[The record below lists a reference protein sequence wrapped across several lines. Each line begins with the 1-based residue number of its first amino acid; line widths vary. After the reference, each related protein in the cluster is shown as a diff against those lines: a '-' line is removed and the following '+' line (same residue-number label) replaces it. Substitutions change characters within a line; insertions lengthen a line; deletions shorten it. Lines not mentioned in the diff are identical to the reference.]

1 MGIAARLAISFAAV
15 AILAAAAN
23 LIFEQGVAVVETTR
37 VDRGQFSPIPSA
49 PSTLASAPSPVA
61 PAARP
66 STATEALS
74 DLDHLAG
81 ALERFQRSTEV
92 RASVDSSASA
102 DELRA
107 AAEGLEGAAKVV
119 EARIAQKDS
128 PPARDVIVDRLDA
141 ALLGYRQAGAAYVR
155 SADARRSALQE
166 YAGRVEAADR
176 RVTRSMDGALKLFGR
191 VITRQSLMRLHSDIE
206 ELRIRLAA
214 VGAAD
219 TDQAGA
225 LEALTSSELAFAGSI
240 HQHERGLSRS
250 EGAEWIRQM
259 REDIEQMATLRESI
273 LRSDAQLRDGAE
285 RLAAA
290 RIQAI
295 AALPA
300 ANADPAP
307 RAASRMQPRQAGA
320 APLPPTIAA
329 PLPPAIASPVIGA
342 VTTTTATRTTA
353 PDARR
358 RAAVACITGAVLL
371 ICLAI
376 SVWTVRS
383 ILVPVSRMLA
393 ATDRLANGDAG
404 VRVPRGGMK
413 ELDTLAIAFN
423 RMAAQLQAAR
433 DITQDYREH
442 LESQVEQRTRLLQ
455 HLAEHDPL
463 TLLANR
469 RQFFVLLNQT
479 LQKARERRSGVAVF
493 FIDLDNFKNLN
504 DGMGHAFGDR
514 VLISVAQRL
523 EETSSSF
530 GFAARLGGD
539 EFTVVHEGVSSL
551 DDAAQAGRTLVDAF
565 RRSLSVEGR
574 EITVSIS
581 VGASLYPDHELRAED
596 LLSAADAALFRAK
609 ALGRNQLAMFTREL
623 LETASRKFTT
633 EQGVRRALEYD
644 EFELLFQPEV
654 SMEKLQVGL
663 VEALVRWR
671 LPDGRLATPDEFL
684 AVTEESGLII
694 ELGDWVLRTAIET
707 AAHWHHGDWPDVKI
721 AINVSARQLL
731 DQRFVERIQFLLRE
745 FRLPPRCIEL
755 ELTESVLQTGAAT
768 IHSLRLLRSLDIAIA
783 LDDFGTGYS
792 SLASLEQLPLSR
804 IKLDRTLIAGIDTNP
819 RSAAIAAA
827 LIRLCDDLGI
837 EVTAE
842 GVERDSQFGCLCGN
856 RGMYLQGYLISRPV
870 AQGEVLSTNR
880 NIPQIMHD
888 LLLSIPVSSSKPSPS
903 RGRGARQDL
912 TAGAA
917 KL

>member
-1 MGIAARLAISFAAV
+1 
-15 AILAAAAN
+15 
-23 LIFEQGVAVVETTR
+23 
-37 VDRGQFSPIPSA
+37 
-49 PSTLASAPSPVA
+49 
-61 PAARP
+61 
-66 STATEALS
+66 
-74 DLDHLAG
+74 
-81 ALERFQRSTEV
+81 
-92 RASVDSSASA
+92 
-102 DELRA
+102 
-107 AAEGLEGAAKVV
+107 
-119 EARIAQKDS
+119 
-128 PPARDVIVDRLDA
+128 
-141 ALLGYRQAGAAYVR
+141 
-155 SADARRSALQE
+155 
-166 YAGRVEAADR
+166 
-176 RVTRSMDGALKLFGR
+176 
-191 VITRQSLMRLHSDIE
+191 
-206 ELRIRLAA
+206 
-214 VGAAD
+214 
-219 TDQAGA
+219 
-225 LEALTSSELAFAGSI
+225 
-240 HQHERGLSRS
+240 
-250 EGAEWIRQM
+250 
-259 REDIEQMATLRESI
+259 
-273 LRSDAQLRDGAE
+273 
-285 RLAAA
+285 
-290 RIQAI
+290 
-295 AALPA
+295 
-300 ANADPAP
+300 
-307 RAASRMQPRQAGA
+307 
-320 APLPPTIAA
+320 
-329 PLPPAIASPVIGA
+329 
-342 VTTTTATRTTA
+342 
-353 PDARR
+353 
-358 RAAVACITGAVLL
+358 
-371 ICLAI
+371 
-376 SVWTVRS
+376 
-383 ILVPVSRMLA
+383 
-393 ATDRLANGDAG
+393 
-404 VRVPRGGMK
+404 MK

-888 LLLSIPVSSSKPSPS
+888 LLLSIPVSSSKSSLS

-912 TAGAA
+912 TAGTA